1 MKLHTI
7 YLQVASLLWVFTPA
21 FGQSDESAKSGKDRR
36 FFQSDRII
44 KGGNVGLWLGTTTFI
59 QASPFIGYR
68 FTDKFAAGVGGECTY
83 IRQRTTGTPD
93 EWAIYGGN
101 FFARYQVLD
110 ALFLQGEYSAISFPD
125 QNGRSWYESP
135 LVGGGYMPGRGMYI
149 MGMWAL
155 NPNYPIASPM
165 LRMGFVF

>member
-1 MKLHTI
+1 MKLYTI
-7 YLQVASLLWVFTPA
+7 YLQAASLFWVFTPA
-21 FGQSDESAKSGKDRR
+21 YSQSDEPVHARKDHG

-59 QASPFIGYR
+59 QASPFVGYR
-68 FTDKFAAGVGGECTY
+68 FTDRFSAGLGAECTY
-83 IRQRTTGTPD
+83 IRQRTTGLPE

-101 FFARYQVLD
+101 LFTRFQVLD

-125 QNGRSWYESP
+125 PNGRSWYESP
-135 LVGGGYMPGRGMYI
+135 LIGGGYMPGRGMYI

-155 NPNYPIASPM
+155 NPNYPMASPM
-165 LRMGFVF
+165 LRVGFVF